1 MKLILLHSTL
11 VVITFLILTPHL
23 CFAEK
28 GNPSIAELQQRAE
41 QGDAEAQVNLGLKYR
56 AGRDVSRDYGL
67 AQKWFRKAADQGN
80 PDAQNNLG
88 LMYDHGRGVA
98 RDFVV
103 ARKWYLKAAEQ
114 GHANAQYNLALL
126 YANGQGVPQDD
137 LEAYAWAN
145 ISAAQGQFGPAVELR
160 DKLRKIL
167 GHDGLLKAQAQS
179 KEYYEKYVV
188 PFQ

>member
-1 MKLILLHSTL
+1 MKPILLHSTL
-11 VVITFLILTPHL
+11 LVGAFFLLTFHL
-23 CFAEK
+23 CFAEEGK
-28 GNPSIAELQQRAE
+28 SSVAELQQQAE

-80 PDAQNNLG
+80 AEAQNNLG
-88 LMYDHGRGVA
+88 LMFDHGRGVR
-98 RDFVV
+98 RDFVE

-137 LEAYAWAN
+137 LEAYAWTN
-145 ISAAQGQFGPAVELR
+145 ISAAQGQFAPAIELR
-160 DKLRKIL
+160 DKLKKDL
-167 GHDGLLKAQAQS
+167 GADGLLKAQALS
-179 KEYYEKYVV
+179 KEYFEKYVA